1 MGMGDVIQ
9 KDEGALPPHPYGG
22 ITSLLI
28 LFIFSDIKVVR
39 VTHYFPLLPNHFW
52 EEWKIL
58 FFFVWGHMGII
69 IERTHNE

>member
-28 LFIFSDIKVVR
+28 LLIFSDIKVVR
-39 VTHYFPLLPNHFW
+39 VTHYFPLLPNHF
-52 EEWKIL
+52 
-58 FFFVWGHMGII
+58 
-69 IERTHNE
+69 